1 MIIKRIN
8 RFSSIALAAILIG
21 CATVPITGRKQLSL
35 VPDSELLPM
44 SFSQYQQL
52 INESK
57 LSTNQQEVK
66 MVRTVGTRIA
76 DATNRFLKQNGM
88 GDQVKKFQWEFN
100 LIDAD
105 SIVNAFCMPGGKVA
119 VYTGILPLTQNE
131 TGLAVVLGHEI
142 AHAVAN
148 HGGERMSQGLV
159 TELGGLGL
167 SAALQSKP
175 QQTQML
181 AMAAFGVGAQV
192 GFLLPYS
199 RLHESEAD
207 HIGLILMAMA
217 GYDPREAVPFW
228 ERMSRLGGAA
238 PPEFLSTHPS
248 DRTRIENIQKE
259 LPEALKYYDAA
270 KKR

>member
-1 MIIKRIN
+1 MVRKKIGRLM
-8 RFSSIALAAILIG
+8 SSVVAICLIG

-44 SFSQYQQL
+44 SFSQYEQL
-52 INESK
+52 IRESK
-57 LSTNQQEVK
+57 LSDNPQQVK
-66 MVRTVGTRIA
+66 MVRSVGTRIA
-76 DATNRFLKQNGM
+76 AATNCFLKQNGM

-119 VYTGILPLTQNE
+119 VYTGILPVTQDE

-159 TELGGLGL
+159 TELGGMGL
-167 SAALQSKP
+167 SVALQQKP

-217 GYDPREAVPFW
+217 GYDPREAVSFW
-228 ERMSRLGGAA
+228 ERMSRIGGAA

-259 LPEALKYYDAA
+259 IPEAMKYYEEA
-270 KKR
+270 KNG